1 MNFELKQHFQIES
14 ARFLPHL
21 PKDHPCSR
29 VHGHSFKI
37 ILTLSGPLDPKLGWV
52 MDYHEI
58 TKVMKPLLQQ
68 LDHQTLNEV
77 SGLSNPTSELLAK
90 WIYEAAL
97 TKLPLLKSVIIMETP
112 TRERPSRIC
121 RQLSDLLQPAPR
133 RGGVRDHHCRHD
145 RNSRFRCSWK
155 TMAIRCHT
163 GGGLSHMP

>member
-112 TRERPSRIC
+112 TTEC
-121 RQLSDLLQPAPR
+121 RYPA
-133 RGGVRDHHCRHD
+133 
-145 RNSRFRCSWK
+145 
-155 TMAIRCHT
+155 
-163 GGGLSHMP
+163 